1 MRGEVERKALLQQA
15 AVLVGDDEAEADRGG
30 EREQARQERLGDRQR
45 QRVIE
50 GNRGAGNAGTITA
63 IQASAALS
71 GRNRQAA
78 TAASAAN
85 RAAIRKRTSGPGST
99 TALREIRLLTAV
111 AWI

>member
-1 MRGEVERKALLQQA
+1 M
-15 AVLVGDDEAEADRGG
+15 
-30 EREQARQERLGDRQR
+30 
-45 QRVIE
+45 
-50 GNRGAGNAGTITA
+50 A

-71 GRNRQAA
+71 GLNRHAA

-85 RAAIRKRTSGPGST
+85 RAEIRKRTSGPGST